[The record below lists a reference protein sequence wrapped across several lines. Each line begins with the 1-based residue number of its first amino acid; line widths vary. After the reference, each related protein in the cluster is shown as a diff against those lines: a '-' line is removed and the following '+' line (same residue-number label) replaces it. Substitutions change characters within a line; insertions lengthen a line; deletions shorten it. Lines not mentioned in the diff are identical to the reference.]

1 MAVLYGVNQTA
12 LNAGTTLAPGKTA
25 GTVRVHTEIV
35 TFAGQTTADTIVVW
49 KRPKGS
55 IFLGG
60 VINNSASTATATVAI
75 GVAGSTGKYRAAA
88 AKTTTV
94 PEVFGETAAMNVAT
108 TAEEEVYITIGTAA
122 LPASG
127 TMALTFLYAQD

>member
-35 TFAGQTTADTIVVW
+35 TFAAQTTADTIVVW

-75 GVAGSTGKYRAAA
+75 GIAGSTGKYRAAA

-94 PEVFGETAAMNVAT
+94 PEAFGETAAMNVAT
-108 TAEEEVYITIGTAA
+108 TADEEVFITIGTAA

-127 TMALTFLYAQD
+127 TMVLTFLYAQD